1 MRKTL
6 IAAMFAALMAMSM
19 ALVGCGSQEQQQE
32 AQEPLDLTGTW
43 VQVNKGDDYQQATIE
58 DGAIEIDWIGD
69 NGKTTALYWAGTY
82 AAPTEPCE
90 EYSWESQNDKS
101 KTQNA
106 LMAST
111 DDTKQFEYKDGK
123 LSYKVSM
130 LGTTTTMELEGQ

>member
-1 MRKTL
+1 MIPQKNRKTL
-6 IAAMFAALMAMSM
+6 VSTGITTHNRGKCVSRRN
-19 ALVGCGSQEQQQE
+19 SQKESLRTTTH
-32 AQEPLDLTGTW
+32 PLR
-43 VQVNKGDDYQQATIE
+43 
-58 DGAIEIDWIGD
+58 
-69 NGKTTALYWAGTY
+69 AGTY

-130 LGTTTTMELEGQ
+130 MGTTTTMELERQ